1 MPMVTTANP
10 SRSVTSKEAQRNWK
24 EVTDRA
30 LREPVVITA
39 YGRPRHVLLAYEDY
53 EHFRRQERQVYSVDD
68 LPADIAAE
76 LLAGVDQLRA
86 PSGPVEDGEILID

>member
-1 MPMVTTANP
+1 ME
-10 SRSVTSKEAQRNWK
+10 SRTVTSKDAQRKWK

-39 YGRPRHVLLAYEDY
+39 HGRPRHVLMAYEDY
-53 EHFRRQERQVYSVDD
+53 ERFRRQERQVYTLGD
-68 LPADIAAE
+68 LPDDIAAE

-86 PSGPVEDGEILID
+86 PLGPLDDGETLID